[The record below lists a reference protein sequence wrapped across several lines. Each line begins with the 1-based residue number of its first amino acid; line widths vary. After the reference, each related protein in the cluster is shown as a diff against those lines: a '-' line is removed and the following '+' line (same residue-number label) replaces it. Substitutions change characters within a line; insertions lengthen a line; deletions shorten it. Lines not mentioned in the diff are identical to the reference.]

1 MRAVTASSRPATA
14 GSPASAAARSCFP
27 GSVSPLRKRPHPA
40 PHPAIDDR
48 MPAAHMGE
56 DSDRSEGLLTGDAGR
71 AGVVARTAEA
81 GQQTPSG
88 PGALL
93 KCGRGWQWRGA
104 AGFRHSSKVASLLGS
119 SSEFADD
126 HLADHGPT
134 NAAHR
139 RSRKKLGAVQAG
151 LHESSERLGGPRL
164 KHAAHQL
171 LELRGT
177 WLVALAHVL

>member
-48 MPAAHMGE
+48 MPGGAHGRRL
-56 DSDRSEGLLTGDAGR
+56 RSIGRPPHRRRGR